1 MKNQIPFTRKSRTM
15 KKFVRTTAVAAGII
29 ATAMGS
35 AGLASAAATAPVSAA
50 TVIQNL
56 QAHGFRVILDKVGA
70 EPLSQC
76 HVISVR
82 RGHPITQTVPA
93 GGGDTVQKVLY
104 TPVYVD
110 VAP

>member
-1 MKNQIPFTRKSRTM
+1 M
-15 KKFVRTTAVAAGII
+15 KKFVRTTAIAAGII
-29 ATAMGS
+29 ATSMGS
-35 AGLASAAATAPVSAA
+35 AGLASAASTAPVNAA

-56 QAHGFRVILDKVGA
+56 QANGDRVILNKVGA

-76 HVISVR
+76 HVTSVR
-82 RGHPITQTVPA
+82 RGQPITVTVPA
-93 GGGDTVQKVLY
+93 GGGDTAQKVLY